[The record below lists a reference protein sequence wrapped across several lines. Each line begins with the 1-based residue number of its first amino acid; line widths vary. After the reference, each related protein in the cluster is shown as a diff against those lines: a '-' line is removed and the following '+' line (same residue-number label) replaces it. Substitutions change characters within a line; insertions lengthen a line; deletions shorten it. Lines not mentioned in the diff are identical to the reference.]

1 MARLYYGTDASPV
14 TFPDRLLAYVKVIT
28 ATKLRRNESFTL
40 TWTGDPDTAGR
51 SAIWLHPSIPM
62 RFVFTSAEPEQLVG
76 EYLRALADQAN
87 ASAGLVIDLR
97 TWENDE
103 QSVSRASSSQA
114 PARRPVRAVR
124 AVRAA

>member
-1 MARLYYGTDASPV
+1 MALLFYGTDVSPV
-14 TFPDRLLAYVKVIT
+14 SFPDRLLAYVKVIT

-62 RFVFTSAEPEQLVG
+62 RFVFDSVEPEQLVG

-87 ASAGLVIDLR
+87 ASAGLVLDLR
-97 TWENDE
+97 TWEDDE
-103 QSVSRASSSQA
+103 RAVTRAPAQQSA
-114 PARRPVRAVR
+114 ARRPVRAVR
-124 AVRAA
+124 AA